1 MRVARRYTGRRKVLS
16 MYRSYHGGTSTTLA
30 ATGDFRRNFDE
41 ATAVRAQ
48 FGPRNSAAQF
58 GPRNSGRAI
67 L

>member
-1 MRVARRYTGRRKVLS
+1 

-48 FGPRNSAAQF
+48 LGPRAIFCPRNSAAQF
-58 GPRNSGRAI
+58 SDAQF
-67 L
+67 